1 MVLVRVDSPAA
12 AGMVPLAAVPPEAG
26 TVELPDPELGAE
38 LPPEPEEDS
47 PPEDESLP
55 EDDSPPDDSPPEE
68 DSSPEEE
75 SPPEPEDESPP
86 EEESSPDEESL
97 PLPLPLPLSVPEP
110 DSELES
116 PPSVGESASSSPPE
130 LEPESLDSLSSD
142 VLSSELPLVLSLASS
157 EDSSLEPDE
166 SEVSF
171 DSSVESSLD
180 SDESSE
186 ESVEPS
192 LSSLELDFL
201 SSLLSPEVS
210 LSSDESEALSLPS
223 DLAFQTQSKSWRLVK
238 AGSETRDLRLL
249 SFSFSFP
256 GR

>member
-38 LPPEPEEDS
+38 LPPEPVEESPPEPEEDS
-47 PPEDESLP
+47 PPEDESL
-55 EDDSPPDDSPPEE
+55 PEE

-97 PLPLPLPLSVPEP
+97 PLPLSVPEP

-116 PPSVGESASSSPPE
+116 PPSVGESVSSSPPE

-142 VLSSELPLVLSLASS
+142 VLSSELPPVLSLASS

>member
-97 PLPLPLPLSVPEP
+97 PLPLPLSVPEP

-142 VLSSELPLVLSLASS
+142 VLSSELPPVLSLASS

-186 ESVEPS
+186 ESVESS

-210 LSSDESEALSLPS
+210 LSSDGSEALSLPS

-238 AGSETRDLRLL
+238 A
-249 SFSFSFP
+249 
-256 GR
+256 